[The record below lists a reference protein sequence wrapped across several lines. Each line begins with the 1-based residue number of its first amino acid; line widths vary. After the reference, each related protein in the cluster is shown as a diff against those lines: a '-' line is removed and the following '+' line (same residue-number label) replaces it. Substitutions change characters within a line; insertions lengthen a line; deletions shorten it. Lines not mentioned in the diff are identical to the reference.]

1 MCLYFEEYGELEEI
15 SINEYI
21 GGGWS
26 LYDVARSLDDG
37 EEYNILISGTSGAF
51 YYSAL

>member
-1 MCLYFEEYGELEEI
+1 MSLFFDEYGELEEI
-15 SINEYI
+15 STSEYI

-37 EEYNILISGTSGAF
+37 EEYNIIISGISGAF